1 MRSLVFIL
9 ALVITTQSINAQQIK
24 GLAKDQDGKAMSGAT
39 ISLLAD
45 TGKAVI
51 KLAVSKADGAYNFS
65 DVKHGNYRVSA
76 SYVGYQP
83 VVSAPFSLAAD
94 EVVAPDLQLSKTTGD
109 MKAVVVTATK
119 PMVEVK
125 ADKTILNVEG
135 TINSVGNDALE
146 LLRKA
151 PGVLVDKDDNLSL
164 SGKSG
169 VQVYIDGRPT
179 PLSGQD
185 LANYLKSIQSSNI
198 ESIELITNPSA
209 KYEAAGN
216 AGIINI
222 RLKKNKSLGAN
233 GSVNAGWNIG
243 TYAKYNGGFNL
254 NYRNQKM
261 NIFGNYN
268 YNHGTNLNNMQL
280 FRTVGDT
287 SFDQRGQMKQY
298 NNGHNYKA
306 GVDFF
311 LNKQSIFGIMA
322 NGTLADPLIHNKS
335 RTEFIYNPTQT
346 VARVLEAEN
355 TSDMKRNNLNLNLN
369 YSYNTASGKSL
380 TVNADHGS
388 YDINNDQRQPNAY
401 YDPILFTYLYSVNY
415 HMVSPSDIAINSLK
429 VDWEQNFQKGRLGVG
444 GKLGF
449 IRTDN
454 DFKRY
459 DVDGNVETLDKENSN
474 RFTYDENINAAYVN
488 YNRQF
493 KGFMI
498 QFGLRAENTTTEGTS
513 TGEQNSG
520 GSWVKYDSV
529 FKRDYLDFFPSAA
542 ITFNK
547 NPMNQFSIT
556 YSRRID
562 RPAYQ
567 DLNPFEFKLDEYTYM
582 KGNVNLRPQYTN
594 SFGLTHSFK
603 YKLTTT
609 LNFSHVKDMF
619 VMLPDTVDTNKAFMS
634 KRNLAS
640 QDIIALNVSYPFMY
654 KSYMLF
660 TNISTNYSKYKADY
674 GPGRTVD
681 QGAFAFNLYAQNSLK
696 FAKTW
701 TAELSG
707 FYNAPTIWMGA
718 FRAKAFGSID
728 AGVQKQVM
736 KGKGTIK
743 ASVTDI
749 FRTLKFSGTTDFAGQ
764 SGFGKFNWESR
775 QFKLN
780 FVYRFGSAQIKAAR
794 QRAGGAEDEK
804 KRTEGGGGG
813 IGIGQ

>member
-1 MRSLVFIL
+1 MRSLFFLL
-9 ALVITTQSINAQQIK
+9 ALVITTQTINAQQIK
-24 GLAKDQDGKAMSGAT
+24 GIAKDQDGKAMTGAT

-51 KLAVSKADGAYNFS
+51 KLAVSKDGAYSFS
-65 DVKHGNYRVSA
+65 DIKHGNYRVSA
-76 SYVGYQP
+76 SHVGYQP
-83 VVSAPFSLAAD
+83 VVSKLFSLEAD
-94 EVVAPDLQLSKTTGD
+94 EVVAPELQLSKTTGD
-109 MKAVVVTATK
+109 MQAVVVTATK

-243 TYAKYNGGFNL
+243 TFAKYNAGFNL
-254 NYRNQKM
+254 NYRNQKL

-298 NNGHNYKA
+298 NNGHNYKV
-306 GVDFF
+306 GMDYFI
-311 LNKQSIFGIMA
+311 NKQSIIGVMA
-322 NGTLADPLIHNKS
+322 NGTLADPLISNKS
-335 RTEFIYNPTQT
+335 RTNIVYVPTNT

-355 TSDMKRNNLNLNLN
+355 TSDMKRNNFNLNLN

-415 HMVSPSDIAINSLK
+415 HMVSPSDIRINSVK
-429 VDWEQNFQKGRLGVG
+429 VDWEQNFQKGRLGIG
-444 GKLGF
+444 GKVGW
-449 IRTDN
+449 IRTIN

-459 DVDGNVETLDKENSN
+459 DVDGNTETLDKERSN
-474 RFTYDENINAAYVN
+474 RFTYDENINAAY
-488 YNRQF
+488 
-493 KGFMI
+493 I
-498 QFGLRAENTTTEGTS
+498 NTTAS
-513 TGEQNSG
+513 SK
-520 GSWVKYDSV
+520 GS
-529 FKRDYLDFFPSAA
+529 
-542 ITFNK
+542 
-547 NPMNQFSIT
+547 
-556 YSRRID
+556 
-562 RPAYQ
+562 
-567 DLNPFEFKLDEYTYM
+567 
-582 KGNVNLRPQYTN
+582 
-594 SFGLTHSFK
+594 
-603 YKLTTT
+603 
-609 LNFSHVKDMF
+609 
-619 VMLPDTVDTNKAFMS
+619 
-634 KRNLAS
+634 
-640 QDIIALNVSYPFMY
+640 
-654 KSYMLF
+654 
-660 TNISTNYSKYKADY
+660 
-674 GPGRTVD
+674 
-681 QGAFAFNLYAQNSLK
+681 
-696 FAKTW
+696 
-701 TAELSG
+701 
-707 FYNAPTIWMGA
+707 
-718 FRAKAFGSID
+718 
-728 AGVQKQVM
+728 
-736 KGKGTIK
+736 
-743 ASVTDI
+743 
-749 FRTLKFSGTTDFAGQ
+749 
-764 SGFGKFNWESR
+764 
-775 QFKLN
+775 
-780 FVYRFGSAQIKAAR
+780 
-794 QRAGGAEDEK
+794 
-804 KRTEGGGGG
+804 
-813 IGIGQ
+813 